1 MALKD
6 MWIPTEFRAVF
17 PKGLLLLGDIEPQ
30 TEFSEDRSA
39 PKRQAQDYDRE
50 GNGSGKRL
58 WKATVMDRSGGK
70 ASQAGFDI
78 TFVSDQM
85 PVPSEP
91 EVMEGLR
98 PIELEGLLLKPR
110 VVGNGQFK
118 SIGFYIRATGIVG
131 DNSGAKV
138 PAADPGAARPA
149 RGQSDKAA

>member
-6 MWIPTEFRAVF
+6 MWIPTDFRSVF
-17 PKGLLLLGDIEPQ
+17 PKGVLLLGDVEAQ
-30 TEFSEDRSA
+30 TEFSEDRNA

-58 WKATVMDRSGGK
+58 WKATIMDRAGGK
-70 ASQAGFDI
+70 ANQASYDI
-78 TFVSDQM
+78 TFVADQM

-91 EVMEGLR
+91 EVLEGLR

-118 SIGFYIRATGIVG
+118 SIGFMIRATGIKG
-131 DNSGAKV
+131 DNSGSRQA
-138 PAADPGAARPA
+138 PADQGAARPS
-149 RGQSDKAA
+149 GKAA

>member
-6 MWIPTEFRAVF
+6 MWIPTDFRSVF
-17 PKGLLLLGDIEPQ
+17 PKGVLLLGEIEAQ
-30 TEFSEDRSA
+30 VEFSEDRNA
-39 PKRQAQDYDRE
+39 PKRHALDFDRE

-58 WKATVMDRSGGK
+58 WKATIMDRAGGK
-70 ASQAGFDI
+70 ANQASFDV
-78 TFVSDQM
+78 TFVADQV

-91 EVMEGLR
+91 EVMDGLR

-118 SIGFYIRATGIVG
+118 SIGFYIRATGIKG

-138 PAADPGAARPA
+138 PPADPGASRPA
-149 RGQSDKAA
+149 AKAA